1 MKNVRR
7 VKEVRSD
14 SGMFDMHYDYSR
26 KELECIDDMKLEV
39 VQVDAY
45 ETGRIKFHRYYLITL
60 FSGDE
65 VVYRS
70 GRESNEER
78 TWHIYDTIHNAM
90 VMGDDLTAD
99 QMLIL
104 HNFARYTDHNF
115 ASQIPDISDV
125 YDLHPIRDFGRKAQ
139 RYMDMVQEDLQECS
153 SCLKIGEGE
162 FTDEGVCPS
171 CQDDVTC
178 MICLTEVDER
188 SLIMYDDCFICPNC
202 EHSYT
207 EEEIKEKLNLNRECT
222 KCYRVMDMDGQPDDE
237 GVCEDCQDDERA
249 GIEYLGE
256 MYQDI

>member
-1 MKNVRR
+1 MK
-7 VKEVRSD
+7 KEDKKRWSEVDARSD

-39 VQVDAY
+39 VQVDTY
-45 ETGRIKFHRYYLITL
+45 ETGRNKFHRYYLITL

-99 QMLIL
+99 QQIIL
-104 HNFARYTDHNF
+104 YNYARYSDYNFVNDLPDVTD
-115 ASQIPDISDV
+115 I
-125 YDLHPIRDFGRKAQ
+125 YDLFPIRDFERKAQ
-139 RYMDMVQEDLQECS
+139 RYMDMVME
-153 SCLKIGEGE
+153 
-162 FTDEGVCPS
+162 
-171 CQDDVTC
+171 
-178 MICLTEVDER
+178 
-188 SLIMYDDCFICPNC
+188 SLY
-202 EHSYT
+202 
-207 EEEIKEKLNLNRECT
+207 ECT

-237 GVCEDCQDDERA
+237 GVCPSCQDDERS

-256 MYQDI
+256 MYQEI